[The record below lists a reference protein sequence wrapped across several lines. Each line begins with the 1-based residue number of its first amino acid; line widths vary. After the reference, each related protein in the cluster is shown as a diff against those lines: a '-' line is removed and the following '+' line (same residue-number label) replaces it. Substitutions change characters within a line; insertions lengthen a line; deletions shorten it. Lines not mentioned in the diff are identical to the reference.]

1 MQKNCIETF
10 SKSRSKDE
18 ILKIYGIYRTNCF
31 ENGVAINF
39 ARFNHS
45 CCSNAEQ
52 MVNEGDLYL
61 MPRNLTLKIWRLK
74 IWHLKLWCLK
84 FCSSTIWLS
93 KLWSAKSIQILELSL
108 MYNSLH
114 SLHFIFLQWVMFFL
128 SGKDLWKKIG
138 KMIQWWS
145 FFWKVLIGVI

>member
-1 MQKNCIETF
+1 MDTPIRFETVEDLELTNKQKNCIETF
-10 SKSRSKDE
+10 AKSRSKDE

-61 MPRNLTLKIWRLK
+61 MPWKLTPKNLTPKNLTPKTLMSK
-74 IWHLKLWCLK
+74 DLKLNYLA
-84 FCSSTIWLS
+84 L
-93 KLWSAKSIQILELSL
+93 
-108 MYNSLH
+108 
-114 SLHFIFLQWVMFFL
+114 
-128 SGKDLWKKIG
+128 
-138 KMIQWWS
+138 
-145 FFWKVLIGVI
+145 

>member
-1 MQKNCIETF
+1 MVTPIRFETVEDLELTNKQKNCIETF
-10 SKSRSKDE
+10 AKSRSKDE

-61 MPRNLTLKIWRLK
+61 MPWTLTLKDLTLKNLTLKNLTPKIRRLK
-74 IWHLKLWCLK
+74 L
-84 FCSSTIWLS
+84 
-93 KLWSAKSIQILELSL
+93 
-108 MYNSLH
+108 
-114 SLHFIFLQWVMFFL
+114 
-128 SGKDLWKKIG
+128 
-138 KMIQWWS
+138 
-145 FFWKVLIGVI
+145 

>member
-1 MQKNCIETF
+1 MVTPIRFETVEDLELTNKQKNCIETF
-10 SKSRSKDE
+10 AKSRSKDE

-61 MPRNLTLKIWRLK
+61 TPWKLTPKNLTPENLTPKTLMSS
-74 IWHLKLWCLK
+74 LK
-84 FCSSTIWLS
+84 F
-93 KLWSAKSIQILELSL
+93 
-108 MYNSLH
+108 
-114 SLHFIFLQWVMFFL
+114 
-128 SGKDLWKKIG
+128 
-138 KMIQWWS
+138 
-145 FFWKVLIGVI
+145 

>member
-1 MQKNCIETF
+1 MDTPIRFETVEDLELTKMQKNCIETF

-61 MPRNLTLKIWRLK
+61 TPRNLARLE
-74 IWHLKLWCLK
+74 I
-84 FCSSTIWLS
+84 
-93 KLWSAKSIQILELSL
+93 
-108 MYNSLH
+108 
-114 SLHFIFLQWVMFFL
+114 
-128 SGKDLWKKIG
+128 
-138 KMIQWWS
+138 
-145 FFWKVLIGVI
+145 